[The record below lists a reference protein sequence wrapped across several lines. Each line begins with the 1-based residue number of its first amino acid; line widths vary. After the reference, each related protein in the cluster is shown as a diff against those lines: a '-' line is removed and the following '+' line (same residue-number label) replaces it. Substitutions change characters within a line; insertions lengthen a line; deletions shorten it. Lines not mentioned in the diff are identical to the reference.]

1 MGIRE
6 ISISGHKLTIHE
18 LEDVCDS
25 ATGRVLT
32 GSWLWDSSLLLSQW
46 MATRAEDIRGK
57 SVIELGA
64 GTGLPGLTAAMLG
77 AGRVVLT
84 DVEAL
89 LRGLERNVE
98 VNGLGERVE
107 VRELVWG
114 SSSSSSEEEWVS
126 SGARK
131 GEGEFDIVLMSDV
144 FLEVE
149 AMGDLAKTLKRVC
162 GSGSQVWCGSEVRQW
177 TYECLGQLVSEG
189 FGVVELPSPVGVSD
203 GSWDLFSIF
212 HLIPPIEGYHVGEY
226 LVLEGLGDA

>member
-107 VRELVWG
+107 VREVVWG
-114 SSSSSSEEEWVS
+114 SEE
-126 SGARK
+126 
-131 GEGEFDIVLMSDV
+131 EGEFDIVLMSDV

-212 HLIPPIEGYHVGEY
+212 HLIPPIEGCHVGEY

>member
-107 VRELVWG
+107 VREVVWG
-114 SSSSSSEEEWVS
+114 SEE
-126 SGARK
+126 
-131 GEGEFDIVLMSDV
+131 EGEFDIVLMSDV

>member
-89 LRGLERNVE
+89 LQGLERNVE

-107 VRELVWG
+107 VREVVWG
-114 SSSSSSEEEWVS
+114 SEE
-126 SGARK
+126 
-131 GEGEFDIVLMSDV
+131 EGEFDIVLMSDV

-226 LVLEGLGDA
+226 LVLEGPGDA

>member
-77 AGRVVLT
+77 AGRVVL
-84 DVEAL
+84 DGRGGAAA
-89 LRGLERNVE
+89 GLERNVE

-107 VRELVWG
+107 VREVVWG
-114 SSSSSSEEEWVS
+114 SEE
-126 SGARK
+126 
-131 GEGEFDIVLMSDV
+131 EGEFDI
-144 FLEVE
+144 
-149 AMGDLAKTLKRVC
+149 
-162 GSGSQVWCGSEVRQW
+162 VWCGSEVRQW

-212 HLIPPIEGYHVGEY
+212 HLIPPIEGCHVGEY
-226 LVLEGLGDA
+226 LVLEGPGDA